1 MNVVDWRKETRARL
15 IDERGRM
22 PAAEHQRASLAIEK
36 SLDIVLAGF
45 PPQTL
50 SAYWP
55 FKGEVDLRPL
65 MKRLQATGWITAL
78 PSVVEKRMPLEF
90 LRWTTDM
97 EMDAGV
103 YGISVP
109 RIREVVRPDIIVMPC
124 VAFDE
129 ENYRLGY
136 GAGYFDITLVR
147 MDPRPRSIGI
157 GFEFTRLKT
166 IQPLPTDIPLDLV
179 ITEAGIQGKMDGL
192 L

>member
-1 MNVVDWRKETRARL
+1 MNVVEWRKETRVRL
-15 IDERGRM
+15 IDERGRLST
-22 PAAEHQRASLAIEK
+22 AEHQRKSFAIEK
-36 SLDIVLAGF
+36 SLDTVLAGF
-45 PPQTL
+45 PPQIL

-55 FKGEVDLRPL
+55 YKGEVDLRPL
-65 MKRLQATGWITAL
+65 MKRLQEKGWITAL
-78 PSVVEKRMPLEF
+78 PSVVGKRLPLEF
-90 LRWTTDM
+90 LRWTSDM

-109 RIREVVRPDIIVMPC
+109 RIRDVVRPDIIVMPC

-147 MDPRPRSIGI
+147 MDPRPKSIGVA
-157 GFEFTRLKT
+157 FEFARLKS

-179 ITEAGIQGKMDGL
+179 VTEAGVQKKVFGN
-192 L
+192 

>member
-1 MNVVDWRKETRARL
+1 MNVVEWRKETRARL
-15 IDERGRM
+15 IDERCRLS
-22 PAAEHQRASLAIEK
+22 AAEHQRKSFAIEK
-36 SLDIVLAGF
+36 SLDTVLAGF
-45 PPQTL
+45 PPQIL

-55 FKGEVDLRPL
+55 YKGEVDLRPL
-65 MKRLQATGWITAL
+65 MKRLQAKGWITAL
-78 PSVVEKRMPLEF
+78 PSVVGKRMPLEF
-90 LRWTTDM
+90 LRWTADM

-103 YGISVP
+103 FGILVP

-147 MDPRPRSIGI
+147 MDPRPRSIGV

-179 ITEAGIQGKMDGL
+179 ITDAGIQKKVSDG
-192 L
+192 